1 MEKHEGLQNYIRWL
15 GTYWKQNPKFRNFD
29 FERGSIEELAKVA
42 GIPAE
47 ELECRCRECMDQTI
61 KPC

>member
-1 MEKHEGLQNYIRWL
+1 MERHEGLQHYIRWL
-15 GTYWKQNPKFRNFD
+15 GTFWKQNPKFKDVD
-29 FERGSIEELAKVA
+29 FETATVEELAKVA

-47 ELECRCRECMDQTI
+47 ELECRCRECMDATI